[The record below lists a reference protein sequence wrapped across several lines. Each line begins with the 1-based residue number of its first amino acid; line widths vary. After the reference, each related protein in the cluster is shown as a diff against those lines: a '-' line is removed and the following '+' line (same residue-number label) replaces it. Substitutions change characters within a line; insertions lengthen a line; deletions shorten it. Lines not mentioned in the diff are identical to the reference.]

1 MMHIDWTPFWLS
13 FQLASLTT
21 LLLLPLALTLARWL
35 HFYQG
40 RFRALFQAL
49 VSLPLV
55 LPPTVLGYY
64 LLLAFQPDSWL
75 GQATEALF
83 GTQLVFSFPGLVI
96 GSMIF
101 SFPFMMNPLLSGLAG
116 LPPVFEEVAAT
127 LGKSRRTTYWQVLL
141 PNIKPSIVVG
151 AIMTFAHTIGEF
163 GVILMIGGNI
173 PGETRVASLAI
184 YQEVEAMNYRTAD
197 VYAGM
202 LLGFSLLVLLGVYSY
217 QRTNQQA

>member
-1 MMHIDWTPFWLS
+1 MDWTPFWLS
-13 FQLASLTT
+13 LQLAGLTT
-21 LLLLPLALTLARWL
+21 LCLLPLSLWLAKWL
-35 HFYQG
+35 HFYRG
-40 RFRALFQAL
+40 RWQPILQAL

-75 GQATEALF
+75 GKLTETFL
-83 GTQLVFSFPGLVI
+83 GIQLVFSFPGLVI

-101 SFPFMMNPLLSGLAG
+101 SFPFMMNPLLSGLAA
-116 LPPVFEEVAAT
+116 LPKVYEEVAAT
-127 LGKSRRTTYWQVLL
+127 LGKSSRTLYWRVLL
-141 PNIKPSIVVG
+141 PNIKASIIVG

-184 YQEVEAMNYRTAD
+184 YQEVEAMNYATAD
-197 VYAGM
+197 LYAGI
-202 LLGFSLLVLLGVYSY
+202 LLGFSLLVLLVVYGF
-217 QRTNQQA
+217 QRKSQQQQA